1 MTEPSRPVSPL
12 VDSAMSFPEAVAGA
26 QAPPEALAPLSLVD
40 VRYWAFDGRLHA
52 GQLVVHRDLA
62 ADVRAIFGWMQRSR
76 FPVAKVVP
84 IVRYG
89 WSDDA
94 SMADN
99 NSSAFN
105 YRFVDGTERLSLHA
119 LGRAVDLNPRINPV
133 IYGDG
138 RIAPPGAAYRPG
150 APGTVYP
157 AHPLMEEFRKRGWT
171 WGGDFK
177 TLKDYHHFEKRG

>member
-1 MTEPSRPVSPL
+1 MPEPPQPIAPL
-12 VDSAMSFPEAVAGA
+12 ADSAMTFPEAVAGT

-40 VRYWAFDGRLHA
+40 VRYRAFDGRLHA
-52 GQLVVHRDLA
+52 GRLVIHRDLA
-62 ADVRAIFGWMQRSR
+62 ADIRAIFAWMERSR
-76 FPVAKVVP
+76 FPVATVVP

-99 NSSAFN
+99 NTSAFN
-105 YRFVDGTERLSLHA
+105 YRFVGGTERLSLHA

-133 IYGDG
+133 IYADG

-157 AHPLMEEFRKRGWT
+157 AHPLMEEFRRRGWT

-177 TLKDYHHFEKRG
+177 TLKDYHHFEKRA

>member
-12 VDSAMSFPEAVAGA
+12 VDSAMTSPEAVA
-26 QAPPEALAPLSLVD
+26 ALRLID
-40 VRYWAFDGRLHA
+40 VRHWSFDGRLHA

-62 ADVRAIFGWMQRSR
+62 ADVRAIFDWIERSR
-76 FPVAKVVP
+76 FPVAKAVP

-99 NSSAFN
+99 NTSAFN
-105 YRFVDGTERLSLHA
+105 YRLVEGTERLSLHA
-119 LGRAVDLNPRINPV
+119 LGRAVDLNPRVNPV

-138 RIAPPGAAYRPG
+138 RISPPGAAYRPG
-150 APGTVYP
+150 APGTVTP
-157 AHPLMEEFRKRGWT
+157 AHPLMEEFRGRGWT
-171 WGGDFK
+171 WGGDFEA
-177 TLKDYHHFEKRG
+177 LKDYHHFEKRG